1 MHWKEWLGGWLFF
14 SFQIGIILG
23 KIVSFRKK
31 IHSCVILYYMG
42 VVIAHNPY
50 VSIGPDSVS
59 FGVHALMRIL

>member
-1 MHWKEWLGGWLFF
+1 MEAAFF
-14 SFQIGIILG
+14 FQIGIILG

-50 VSIGPDSVS
+50 VSIGPDNVS